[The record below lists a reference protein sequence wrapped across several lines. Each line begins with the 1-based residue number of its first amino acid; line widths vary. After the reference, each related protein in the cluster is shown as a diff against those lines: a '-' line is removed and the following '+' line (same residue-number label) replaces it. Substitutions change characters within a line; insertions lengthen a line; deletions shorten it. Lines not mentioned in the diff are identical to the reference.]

1 MPWVFYD
8 EDTMKRIRAV
18 ICILMMAL
26 IPGLSVSGNDLPAE
40 KVERVRTGMTIFG
53 AILGLG
59 IGSVLNPSPPGIPLS
74 SALRIVI
81 PVAATAA
88 ATGALASRWIA
99 EMTLV
104 RRPSLILS
112 PFLGAGL
119 GAAGSA
125 VVGAISFA
133 LAAAIAIPTVEAP
146 EGYWGSSFNYPQA
159 GRNGLSRRRLL
170 GRVIRDSPRST
181 IGAYHLTLYGFLEG
195 NFPRHL
201 TVRA

>member
-146 EGYWGSSFNYPQA
+146 EGWWGRFNYPQA
-159 GRNGLSRRRLL
+159 VGMGFLAGGFWGGLL
-170 GRVIRDSPRST
+170 GIPL
-181 IGAYHLTLYGFLEG
+181 GALSVPIISLYMGF
-195 NFPRHL
+195 
-201 TVRA
+201 